1 MSGFPTIYDF
11 LEYLGFVRGFPAAII
26 VLLTASFILIVRDW
40 RWSLLAILIQYLI
53 VGLLFADVLAPHL
66 SFMKVVIGIFICL
79 TLYVTARQVNWG
91 LLPEDVTR
99 EEALRLGKL
108 RILRFGPYM
117 LPTDTPFRIFLALVV
132 IVSVW
137 TLTNRPSFHLPVV
150 PHNVN
155 FAILVMIGMGLV
167 TLSATSEPYK
177 AGLGVLTFITGFEL
191 FYSAVDQSL
200 NSLLIFAIT
209 NIAITLV
216 VTYLAQLRHLFPAL
230 YD

>member
-11 LEYLGFVRGFPAAII
+11 LGYLGFLRGFPAALI
-26 VLLTASFILIVRDW
+26 VLSTASLILIARDW
-40 RWSLLAILIQYLI
+40 RWSLVAILIQYLT
-53 VGLLFADVLAPHL
+53 VGLLFADILAPHL

-91 LLPEDVTR
+91 RLPEDVTR

-117 LPTDTPFRIFLALVV
+117 LPTNAPFRVFLAFLVT
-132 IVSVW
+132 ISVW
-137 TLTNRPSFHLPVV
+137 TLTQRPSFHLPVV
-150 PHNVN
+150 PENVN
-155 FAILVMIGMGLV
+155 FAILGIIAMGLV
-167 TLSATSEPYK
+167 TLSVTSEPYK
-177 AGLGVLTFITGFEL
+177 AGLGILTFITGFEL

-200 NSLLIFAIT
+200 SSLLIFAIS
-209 NIAITLV
+209 NIAVTLV
-216 VTYLAQLRHLFPAL
+216 VTYLTQLRHLFPAL